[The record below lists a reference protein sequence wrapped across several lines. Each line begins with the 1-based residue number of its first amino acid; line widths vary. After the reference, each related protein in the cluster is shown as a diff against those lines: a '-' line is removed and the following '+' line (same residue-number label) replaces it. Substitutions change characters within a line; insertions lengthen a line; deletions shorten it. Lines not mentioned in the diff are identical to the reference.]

1 MFVQEFEAA
10 DYLALHLP
18 WDLEIFTKD
27 ADIHHLKIL
36 EIQGFVFCWTI
47 YSKTFQVHLNGIWKI
62 KYKFLDGKMKFC
74 WEEG

>member
-1 MFVQEFEAA
+1 MLVQEFEAA
-10 DYLALHLP
+10 VYLALHLP

-27 ADIHHLKIL
+27 VDIHHLKIL

-47 YSKTFQVHLNGIWKI
+47 YSKTFQVHLNGILKI

-74 WEEG
+74 WEG